1 MTPRRVGNI
10 AATNSAT
17 VKKRQPVKKRGTR
30 KPDRRVFWITLIA
43 ALVIMSVIVT
53 VLALNNGA
61 DTPEDKIAQNAKY
74 AQGVSVEGKDISG
87 LTYEE
92 ALDKLSGAIQEKIDQ
107 MQIEFTVRDQEV
119 SLKPIETGIVSNLD
133 SVLKEA
139 LLYQGKQDKNFG
151 VSYFAEPDTLKNT
164 ISKGSDDWNVAAK
177 SAQVVVNTYADED
190 TKSTSAKISYE
201 EEQTGY
207 SVVEDE
213 LIATIEQ
220 KIKSKDF
227 SKFEA
232 PVKEV
237 QPKYTVDYFKDNL
250 NVIGQYTSEFD
261 HSPLNKAGRVY
272 NIWKM
277 ADVVNGVKI
286 EPGETWSMNDEAGD
300 RTEANGWALA
310 SGIEN
315 GVTQDVPGGGICQV
329 SSTLYNAALRAEL
342 GIVERKHHS
351 WPSDY
356 MPMGLDATISTG
368 SPDLKLKNDYDTS
381 VYLIASVDGPSQSIT
396 VKVYGL
402 PVERDY
408 TLKFRSE
415 VVKTVD
421 PGEPT
426 VEENDEME
434 PGTQQIMRSAKKGY
448 VVDVYKDYLDSEG
461 NLIKS
466 EKMYQDY
473 YKPYAAI
480 VEQGP
485 ELESPSPS
493 PSRSPGE
500 TDTESPTESVEPTQ
514 SNEPEQTSEQT
525 SPAKNTEAAADSD
538 QGGKTNDKAK
548 NES

>member
-10 AATNSAT
+10 STSNSTAR
-17 VKKRQPVKKRGTR
+17 KRPPVKRKSTK
-30 KPDRRVFWITLIA
+30 KPDRRLLWTALIA
-43 ALVIMSVIVT
+43 VLVIVSVIVT
-53 VLALNNGA
+53 ILIINSGA
-61 DTPEDKIAQNAKY
+61 DTAEEKIKQDAKF

-87 LTYEE
+87 LTYDK
-92 ALDKLSGAIQEKIDQ
+92 ALDKLSAVIQEKIDQ
-107 MQIEFTVRDQEV
+107 MKIEFTVQGHKA
-119 SLKPIETGIVSNLD
+119 SMTPIETGIVSNLED
-133 SVLKEA
+133 VLKEA
-139 LLYQGKQDKNFG
+139 LLYQGKEDKDFT
-151 VSYFAEPDTLKNT
+151 VSYSADQDTIKSS
-164 ISKGSDDWNVAAK
+164 ISKGSDEWNVAAK
-177 SAQVVVNTYADED
+177 SAQVVVNTFADED
-190 TKSTSAKISYE
+190 KKSTSAKITYE
-201 EEQTGY
+201 EEQVGY

-213 LIATIEQ
+213 LATTVEQ
-220 KIKSKDF
+220 KIQSQDF
-227 SKFEA
+227 SAFEA
-232 PVKEV
+232 PVEEV
-237 QPKYTVDYFKDNL
+237 QPKYTVDYFKENL

-342 GIVERKHHS
+342 DIVERKHHS

-368 SPDLKLKNDYDTS
+368 SPDLKLKNEYATS
-381 VYLIASVDGPSQSIT
+381 IYLIASVDGPSQSIT

-415 VVKTVD
+415 VVKTVE

-426 VEENDEME
+426 VEQNDELE
-434 PGTQQIMRSAKKGY
+434 PGTQNTVRSAKKGY
-448 VVDVYKDYLDSEG
+448 VVDVYKDYYDKDG
-461 NLIKS
+461 KLIKS
-466 EKMYQDY
+466 DKMYQDY
-473 YKPYAAI
+473 YKAYAAI

-485 ELESPSPS
+485 EIESPSPS
-493 PSRSPGE
+493 PSESPE
-500 TDTESPTESVEPTQ
+500 QTDTESPADSSVAPSDSQETSKAPADTSTAAQTEETK
-514 SNEPEQTSEQT
+514 
-525 SPAKNTEAAADSD
+525 SPAAS
-538 QGGKTNDKAK
+538 KTD
-548 NES
+548 EE